1 MGNKNKMEKSTL
13 KLPDVITIDGPA
25 ASGKSSVG
33 LMLSKELGYLFLDT
47 GIMYRAVAWAVINQK
62 ADIDDEEEVSTLAQQ
77 IDIEIKPPTKSDGR
91 INDVFVDKID
101 VTWKIRE
108 PEVNENVSQ
117 VSRYQ
122 FVRKALTE
130 QQQEFGR
137 RGKIVMAGRDIGTI
151 VMPNADLKI
160 FLEASVKER
169 ALRRYNEEVKRGK
182 QSNLEDVIK
191 NVEMRDKIDSTREI
205 APLTPAK
212 DAIIINTDGKDISGV
227 IDEILSIIKNI
238 NNH

>member
-1 MGNKNKMEKSTL
+1 MERSTL
-13 KLPDVITIDGPA
+13 KLPNVITIDGPV

-33 LMLSKELGYLFLDT
+33 LMLAKALGYLFLDT
-47 GIMYRAVAWAVINQK
+47 GIMYRAVAWAAINQK
-62 ADIDDEEEVSTLAQQ
+62 INIEDVEKVSILAQQ
-77 IDIEIKPPTKSDGR
+77 IDIEIKPPTQSDGR
-91 INDVFVDKID
+91 INDVFVGKVD

-122 FVRKALTE
+122 YVRKALTE

-137 RGKIVMAGRDIGTI
+137 RGKIVMVGRDIGTI

-160 FLEASVKER
+160 YLEASVKER
-169 ALRRYNEEVKRGK
+169 GLRRYNEEVKRGK
-182 QSNLEDVIK
+182 QSDLEDVIK

-205 APLTPAK
+205 APLIPAK
-212 DAIIINTDGKDISGV
+212 DAVIINTDGKDISRV
-227 IDEILSIIKNI
+227 IDEILSIIRNFKK
-238 NNH
+238 H

>member
-1 MGNKNKMEKSTL
+1 MERSTL
-13 KLPDVITIDGPA
+13 KLPNVITIDGPV

-33 LMLSKELGYLFLDT
+33 LMLAKALGYLFLDT
-47 GIMYRAVAWAVINQK
+47 GIMYRAVAWAAINQK
-62 ADIDDEEEVSTLAQQ
+62 INIDDVEKVGILAQQ

-91 INDVFVDKID
+91 INDVFVDKVD

-108 PEVNENVSQ
+108 PEVNKNVSQ

-122 FVRKALTE
+122 YVRKALTE

-137 RGKIVMAGRDIGTI
+137 RGKIVMVGRDIGTI

-160 FLEASVKER
+160 YLEASVKER

-182 QSNLEDVIK
+182 QSDLEDVIK

-205 APLTPAK
+205 APLIPAK
-212 DAIIINTDGKDISGV
+212 DAVIINTDGKDISRV
-227 IDEILSIIKNI
+227 IDEILSIIRNFKK
-238 NNH
+238 H

>member
-1 MGNKNKMEKSTL
+1 MEKSTL
-13 KLPDVITIDGPA
+13 KLPSVITIDGPV

-33 LMLSKELGYLFLDT
+33 LMLAKELGYLFLDT
-47 GIMYRAVAWAVINQK
+47 GIMYRAVAWAAINHK
-62 ADIDDEEEVSTLAQQ
+62 INIDDVEEVSILAQQ

-91 INDVFVDKID
+91 INDVFVDKVD

-122 FVRKALTE
+122 YVRKALTE

-137 RGKIVMAGRDIGTI
+137 RGKIVMVGRDTGTI

-205 APLTPAK
+205 APLIPAK
-212 DAIIINTDGKDISGV
+212 DAVIINTDGKDISRV
-227 IDEILSIIKNI
+227 IDEILSVIRNF
-238 NNH
+238 N